1 MARWLFGL
9 AVVASMTHAELAH
22 ADAFNEYA
30 TQSSY
35 ALQLPQAT
43 TSWFTS
49 VDAFGETNASIDG
62 FPLHGRVLAA
72 TDSSVFLQKN
82 FGASAWLTV
91 GTVPEIMDPCFIKIS
106 PDGTRVALGTGFYKP
121 LYTFPVTSLSAA
133 APPDLATAPDTSTF
147 NLSYYDAEW
156 LDNRFLF
163 INSGTNSGSGV
174 FAVDTWGGD
183 VPSSLIPIV
192 TDIPG
197 ASGGVTFDHNGN
209 LITGIGYGSDTGQ
222 LKIWPAS
229 DVAAVLEPGALPLD
243 YVSTGFVLAER
254 MLSAAS
260 LGVDGENNVYVG
272 GGDVFGATGNSGF
285 AGLISASVVNRVL
298 EGGAPA
304 NPAVT
309 GEVTKLAPD
318 PCQNDDSTSV
328 LYVPGVTMLIV
339 SFNGASM
346 PPDCA
351 PYDFAGGG
359 LQQVQLYFPNN
370 APDTDHDGIPD
381 GADNAYLVPN
391 PDQIDS
397 DGDGFGDVSDC
408 DVDNDGL
415 VGRAELSQLVDA
427 YGRSAADAGFIAE
440 LDFNHDE
447 KLDFEDFALLKSRW
461 GRAAICP

>member
-9 AVVASMTHAELAH
+9 AAVASMTHATLAY

-35 ALQLPQAT
+35 TLELPLAT
-43 TSWFTS
+43 TSWFTAA
-49 VDAFGETNASIDG
+49 DAFGATDVSLDG
-62 FPLHGRVLAA
+62 FPLYGRVLAA
-72 TDSSVFLQKN
+72 TNSSVFLQKN

-91 GTVPEIMDPCFIKIS
+91 GTVPDNMDPSFIKIS

-121 LYTFPVTSLSAA
+121 LYVFPVAALSVA
-133 APPDLATAPDTSTF
+133 APPDLAAASGTSAF

-156 LDNRFLF
+156 LDSRFLF
-163 INSGTNSGSGV
+163 INSGTHTGSAI
-174 FAVDTWGGD
+174 FALDTWGGD
-183 VPSSLIPIV
+183 VPSSLIPII

-209 LITGIGYGSDTGQ
+209 LLTGIGYGADTGQ

-229 DVAAVLEPGALPLD
+229 DIAAVLEPGALPLD

-272 GGDVFGATGNSGF
+272 GGDVFGTTGNSGF
-285 AGLISASVVNRVL
+285 GGLISATVVDRVL
-298 EGGAPA
+298 DGGAPA

-318 PCQNDDSTSV
+318 PCQNDDVTSV

-339 SFNGASM
+339 SFNDASM
-346 PPDCA
+346 PPDCE
-351 PYDFAGGG
+351 PYDFSGGRV
-359 LQQVQLYFPNN
+359 QQLQLYFPNN
-370 APDTDHDGIPD
+370 APDTDTDGVPD

-391 PDQIDS
+391 PDQADS

-415 VGRAELSQLVDA
+415 IGRAELSRLVDA
-427 YGRSAADAGFIAE
+427 YGRSAADVGFVAE
-440 LDFNHDE
+440 LDFNHDRR
-447 KLDFEDFALLKSRW
+447 LDAQDFALLKSRW
-461 GRAAICP
+461 GQAAVCP